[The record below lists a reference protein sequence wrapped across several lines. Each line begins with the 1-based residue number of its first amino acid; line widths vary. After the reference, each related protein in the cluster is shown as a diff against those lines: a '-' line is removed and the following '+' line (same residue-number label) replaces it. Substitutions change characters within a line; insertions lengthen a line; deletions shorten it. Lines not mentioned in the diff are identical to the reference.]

1 MTTITGET
9 DVGDAP
15 AAPTL
20 FGHPRGLAVLAGTEF
35 WDRVSFQGM
44 QALLT
49 LYLVGQ
55 LFTPGHIEKIV
66 GFAGFRAA
74 VEAIFGH
81 MTTLGLATQIFG
93 LYIGLAMF
101 TPVFG
106 GLIGDLWLGRKRM
119 VVVGA
124 LMMTAGHFCM
134 AFDQSFLLAMLL
146 LILGTGALRGNLLPQ
161 VGELYRPEDARRDT
175 AFQLYY
181 AMVNFGAFVAPVVT
195 GALAQT
201 YSWHVGFAFAGFG
214 MLAGLVLYLVGQRQ
228 VIAVAPKPTRVA
240 GAPRAPL
247 SAADWRRVAAL
258 LALVPVAAMFWIAQ
272 SQVWNTYNLWV
283 RDHVQ
288 LHIGSFTVPVP
299 WFQAIDGLSPFI
311 CLPPMLMFWRWQAAR
326 GREPSQFAKAAIGC
340 FIFGAGTLWLAG
352 AGLVTGGDGRA
363 PILWPVMF
371 HLVSNLG
378 WLYFTPTMVS
388 LFTRAAPASVVAT
401 LVGLNMFSTTLGSF
415 ASGRLGSLYE
425 TLSPPQF
432 WALHAAIAALGG
444 VLFLLIGWRFG
455 PAYGITPR
463 ETARP

>member
-9 DVGDAP
+9 DVTAP
-15 AAPTL
+15 RRDL
-20 FGHPRGLAVLAGTEF
+20 FGHPRGLVILAGTEF

-74 VEAIFGH
+74 VEGLFGH

-119 VVVGA
+119 VILGA

-181 AMVNFGAFVAPVVT
+181 AMVNLGAFVAPVVT
-195 GALAQT
+195 GWLSQSF
-201 YSWHVGFAFAGFG
+201 SWHVGFAFAGFG
-214 MLAGLVLYLVGQRQ
+214 MLAGLVTYLAGQGQ
-228 VIAVAPKPTRVA
+228 VVAVAPKPARVA

-247 SAADWRRVAAL
+247 TAADWRRVAAL
-258 LALVPVAAMFWIAQ
+258 LALVPVASTFWIAQ

-288 LHIGSFTVPVP
+288 LHIGGFTVPVP

-326 GREPSQFAKAAIGC
+326 GQEPGQFAKAGIGC
-340 FIFGAGTLWLAG
+340 LIFGAGTLWLAG
-352 AGLVTGGDGRA
+352 AGLVSGADGRA
-363 PILWPVMF
+363 PLLWPVMF

-388 LFTRAAPASVVAT
+388 LFTRAAPVSVTAT

-425 TLSPPQF
+425 TLPATQF
-432 WALHAAIAALGG
+432 WALHAAIAGLGG

-455 PAYGITPR
+455 PAFGIMPR
-463 ETARP
+463 AEARP

>member
-1 MTTITGET
+1 MTAAT
-9 DVGDAP
+9 AQ
-15 AAPTL
+15 APTPAKGRDL
-20 FGHPRGLAVLAGTEF
+20 FGHPRGLVVLAGTEF
-35 WDRVSFQGM
+35 WDRVSFNGM

-66 GFAGFRAA
+66 GFAGFRAV
-74 VEAIFGH
+74 VEAVFGH
-81 MTTLGLATQIFG
+81 LTTLGLATQIFG

-119 VVVGA
+119 VIIGA

-146 LILGTGALRGNLLPQ
+146 LIVGTGALRGNLLPQ
-161 VGELYRPEDARRDT
+161 VGELYAPEDARRDT

-195 GALAQT
+195 GGLAQR

-214 MLAGLVLYLVGQRQ
+214 MLAGLVFYLAGQRH
-228 VIAVAPKPTRVA
+228 VVAVAPKPARLPN
-240 GAPRAPL
+240 APRVPL
-247 SAADWRRVAAL
+247 GAAGWRRVAAL
-258 LALVPVAAMFWIAQ
+258 LGLVPVAALFWTAQ

-288 LHIGSFTVPVP
+288 LHIGSFIVPVP
-299 WFQAIDGLSPFI
+299 WLQAIDGLSPFI

-326 GREPSQFAKAAIGC
+326 GQEPGQFVKAAIGC
-340 FIFGAGTLWLAG
+340 FIFGAGTLWLAA
-352 AGLVTGGDGRA
+352 AGFAADADGRA
-363 PILWPVMF
+363 PILFAVMF

-388 LFTRAAPASVVAT
+388 LFTRAAPTSVVAT

-425 TLSPPQF
+425 TLPASQF
-432 WALHAAIAALGG
+432 WALHAAVVGLGG

-455 PAYGITPR
+455 PAYGITRAAKAQP
-463 ETARP
+463 

>member
-1 MTTITGET
+1 
-9 DVGDAP
+9 
-15 AAPTL
+15 
-20 FGHPRGLAVLAGTEF
+20 
-35 WDRVSFQGM
+35 
-44 QALLT
+44 
-49 LYLVGQ
+49 
-55 LFTPGHIEKIV
+55 
-66 GFAGFRAA
+66 
-74 VEAIFGH
+74 
-81 MTTLGLATQIFG
+81 
-93 LYIGLAMF
+93 MF

-119 VVVGA
+119 VIIGA

-146 LILGTGALRGNLLPQ
+146 LIVGTGALRGNLLPQ
-161 VGELYRPEDARRDT
+161 VGELYAPEDARRDT

-195 GALAQT
+195 GGLAQR

-214 MLAGLVLYLVGQRQ
+214 MLAGLVFYLAGQRH
-228 VIAVAPKPTRVA
+228 VVAVAPKPARLPN
-240 GAPRAPL
+240 APRVPL
-247 SAADWRRVAAL
+247 GAAGWRRVAAL
-258 LALVPVAAMFWIAQ
+258 LGLVPVAALFWTAQ

-288 LHIGSFTVPVP
+288 LHIGSFIVPVP

-326 GREPSQFAKAAIGC
+326 GQEPGQFVKAAIGC
-340 FIFGAGTLWLAG
+340 FIFGAGTLWLAA
-352 AGLVTGGDGRA
+352 AGFAADADGRA
-363 PILWPVMF
+363 PILFAVMF

-388 LFTRAAPASVVAT
+388 LFTRAAPTSVVAT

-425 TLSPPQF
+425 TLPASQF
-432 WALHAAIAALGG
+432 WALHAAVVGLGG

-455 PAYGITPR
+455 PAYGITRAAKAQP
-463 ETARP
+463 